1 MTTERPERFDA
12 IVIGAGHNGL
22 VCAALLGKAGKRV
35 LVLEAGSQV
44 GGATVTREFADG
56 FAVSACAHLV
66 YQLQPAVTRAL
77 DFKPKYAVEG
87 LDTVALDRAGAHVR
101 YAGGELRGAGAGDTE
116 RYRDFHRRM
125 TRYAGVLEHW
135 LNRPP
140 PRLATRDLDDRL
152 GLLGMGLRLRR
163 LGKRD
168 MREFLRL
175 IASNMHDE
183 LDAHF
188 ASPLLKGALALDA
201 VLGTGLGP
209 RSPNSVMTY
218 LYRLAGGGEPAVPA
232 GGMGLVA
239 ADLAGIANNAGVD
252 IRTDS
257 AVARI
262 VVETG
267 RVAGVETVAGRRFD
281 SRTVISNADPK
292 RTIVEL
298 LGARHVETGFTRRIH
313 HIRMQGTAAKLHLA
327 LDGLPEMPGLEPR
340 DYAQRL
346 VIAPDAHYVERAF
359 NPVKYA
365 EFSPQPVIEMIFP
378 SLRDTSLAPDGK
390 HVMSAIVQ
398 YVPYALAGALA
409 SGWHETARQALI
421 DTVLQTIQPYAPDLE
436 SHIVASELLTPADI
450 EREFLITGGHWHHGE
465 LALAQCLFVRPVAGA
480 AQYRMPIDGLYL
492 CGAGTHPGGGVSGAA
507 GRNAANV
514 ILERDKT

>member
-44 GGATVTREFADG
+44 GGAAVTREFADG

-101 YAGGELRGAGAGDTE
+101 YTGGELRGAGEGDRE

-125 TRYAGVLEHW
+125 TRYAGVLDHW

-140 PRLATRDLDDRL
+140 PRLATGDLDDRL
-152 GLLGMGLRLRR
+152 GLIGMGLRLRR

-175 IASNMHDE
+175 IASNVYDE

-188 ASPLLKGALALDA
+188 ASPLLKGALAFDA

-232 GGMGLVA
+232 GGMGMVT

-257 AVARI
+257 TVARI

-292 RTIVEL
+292 RTIIEL
-298 LGARHVETGFTRRIH
+298 LGTRHVETGFTRRIH

-327 LDGLPEMPGLEPR
+327 LDGLPEIPDLEPR

-346 VIAPDAHYVERAF
+346 VVAPDAHYVERAF

-365 EFSPQPVIEMIFP
+365 EFSPRPAIEMIFP
-378 SLRDTSLAPDGK
+378 SLRDTSLAPAGK

-398 YVPYALAGALA
+398 YVPYAPAG
-409 SGWHETARQALI
+409 GWSETARRALI
-421 DTVLQTIQPYAPDLE
+421 DTVLQTLRPYAPDLE
-436 SHIVASELLTPADI
+436 SRIVASELLTPADV
-450 EREFLITGGHWHHGE
+450 EREFTITGGHWHHGE
-465 LALAQCLFVRPVAGA
+465 LALAQFLFVRPVAGA